1 MTYDGGLPYEECGRA
16 QRLSPRRDRTPLSP
30 GFAMPPFHP
39 GHPPRPAPK
48 PAPGRGSGSRP
59 RPYVRLDG
67 ATVSGLLTV
76 LCVATLLATITFA
89 V

>member
-1 MTYDGGLPYEECGRA
+1 MTYDGGLPYEECRWA
-16 QRLSPRRDRTPLSP
+16 QRLSPRHDRMPLSP

-39 GHPPRPAPK
+39 DHPPRPAPSPVPK
-48 PAPGRGSGSRP
+48 PARS

-76 LCVATLLATITFA
+76 LSVATLLVTITLT

>member
-1 MTYDGGLPYEECGRA
+1 MTYDGGLPYEECRRA
-16 QRLSPRRDRTPLSP
+16 QRLAPRRDGAALFP

-39 GHPPRPAPK
+39 DHPPK
-48 PAPGRGSGSRP
+48 PAPKAARP
-59 RPYVRLDG
+59 RPYARLDG

>member
-1 MTYDGGLPYEECGRA
+1 MTYDGGLPYEECWRA

-39 GHPPRPAPK
+39 DHPPQPAPK
-48 PAPGRGSGSRP
+48 PAAGRGSRSRSL
-59 RPYVRLDG
+59 PYVGLNG

-76 LCVATLLATITFA
+76 LSVATLLVTITFTI
-89 V
+89 

>member
-1 MTYDGGLPYEECGRA
+1 MTYDGGLPYEECRRA
-16 QRLSPRRDRTPLSP
+16 QRLSPRRDLTPLSP

-39 GHPPRPAPK
+39 DHPPKPAPK
-48 PAPGRGSGSRP
+48 PARSRP
-59 RPYVRLDG
+59 HVRLDG

-76 LCVATLLATITFA
+76 LCVATLLVTITFA

>member
-1 MTYDGGLPYEECGRA
+1 MTYDGGLPYEECRRA
-16 QRLSPRRDRTPLSP
+16 QRLAPRRDRAPLSP

-39 GHPPRPAPK
+39 GHPPAPAPRHR
-48 PAPGRGSGSRP
+48 ARP
-59 RPYVRLDG
+59 RHRRHTRLDG

-76 LCVATLLATITFA
+76 LCVATLLVTITFA

>member
-1 MTYDGGLPYEECGRA
+1 MTYDGGLPYEECKRA
-16 QRLSPRRDRTPLSP
+16 QRLTPRQDRAPLSP

-39 GHPPRPAPK
+39 AHPP
-48 PAPGRGSGSRP
+48 GRVPRRVVRP
-59 RPYVRLDG
+59 RRHVRLDG

-76 LCVATLLATITFA
+76 LCVATLLVTITFA

>member
-1 MTYDGGLPYEECGRA
+1 MTYEGGLPYEECRRA

-39 GHPPRPAPK
+39 DHPPRPAPRPAPK
-48 PAPGRGSGSRP
+48 PARS
-59 RPYVRLDG
+59 RPYVRPDG

-76 LCVATLLATITFA
+76 LCVASLLVTIALT

>member
-1 MTYDGGLPYEECGRA
+1 MTYDGGRPGLPYEECRRA
-16 QRLSPRRDRTPLSP
+16 QRLAPRRDRAPLSP

-39 GHPPRPAPK
+39 DHPPRPVP
-48 PAPGRGSGSRP
+48 P
-59 RPYVRLDG
+59 RHRARHWRRTRLGG

-76 LCVATLLATITFA
+76 LCVATLLVTITFA

>member
-1 MTYDGGLPYEECGRA
+1 MTYDGGLPYEECRRA

-39 GHPPRPAPK
+39 DHPPK
-48 PAPGRGSGSRP
+48 PAPGRRA

-76 LCVATLLATITFA
+76 LCVATLLVTITVA

>member
-1 MTYDGGLPYEECGRA
+1 MTCDGGLPYEECRRA
-16 QRLSPRRDRTPLSP
+16 QRLSPRRDGAPLSP

-39 GHPPRPAPK
+39 DHPPRPAPRHG
-48 PAPGRGSGSRP
+48 AGARHRRRG
-59 RPYVRLDG
+59 RLDG

-76 LCVATLLATITFA
+76 LCVATLLVTIAFG

>member
-1 MTYDGGLPYEECGRA
+1 MTYDGGLPYEECRRA
-16 QRLSPRRDRTPLSP
+16 QRLAPRRDRTPLSP

-39 GHPPRPAPK
+39 AHPPRPA
-48 PAPGRGSGSRP
+48 APGRASRP
-59 RPYVRLDG
+59 RRYVRLDG

-76 LCVATLLATITFA
+76 LCVATLLVTITFA

>member
-1 MTYDGGLPYEECGRA
+1 MTYDGGLPYDECRRA
-16 QRLSPRRDRTPLSP
+16 QRLAPRRDRAPLSP

-39 GHPPRPAPK
+39 AHPPRPA
-48 PAPGRGSGSRP
+48 APGRASRP
-59 RPYVRLDG
+59 RRYVRLDG

-76 LCVATLLATITFA
+76 LCVATLLVTITFA

>member
-1 MTYDGGLPYEECGRA
+1 MTHDGGLPYEECKRA
-16 QRLSPRRDRTPLSP
+16 QRLSPRRDRAPLSP

-39 GHPPRPAPK
+39 AHPPRPVPK
-48 PAPGRGSGSRP
+48 PVPRRRSRP

-76 LCVATLLATITFA
+76 LCVATLLVTITFT

>member
-1 MTYDGGLPYEECGRA
+1 MTYDGGLPYEECRRA
-16 QRLSPRRDRTPLSP
+16 QRLAPRRDRAPLSP

-39 GHPPRPAPK
+39 GHPPGPAPRHK
-48 PAPGRGSGSRP
+48 AARP
-59 RPYVRLDG
+59 RRRTRLEG

-76 LCVATLLATITFA
+76 LCVATLLVTITFA

>member
-1 MTYDGGLPYEECGRA
+1 MTYDGGLPYEECRRA
-16 QRLSPRRDRTPLSP
+16 QRLAPRRDRAPLSP

-39 GHPPRPAPK
+39 DHPPRHKARSRRRAGPA
-48 PAPGRGSGSRP
+48 
-59 RPYVRLDG
+59 G

-76 LCVATLLATITFA
+76 LCVATLLVTITFA